1 MTPKGIGLSA
11 DVQEYLVAHGAGL
24 DPIARELIDVTAGLG
39 PLSRMQIAPEQA
51 AFMTMLTRLLDV
63 RFAVEVGT
71 FTGFSALSIARG
83 LPPGGRLLCCDV
95 SDEWVGIGQPFWEKA
110 GVADRIEVVIAPAS
124 ETLAALPDD
133 PPIDLAFIDADKRSY
148 KIYYEEILRRLSPKG
163 LILVDNVLWGGR
175 VADPVAD
182 VDQDPDTAH
191 IREFN
196 AAVVADPR
204 TAQVMLP
211 IADGLT
217 LITHAAGSLA
227 PNH

>member
-11 DVQEYLVAHGAGL
+11 NVQEYLVAHGAGI
-24 DPIARELIDVTAGLG
+24 DPIAQELIDITAELG
-39 PLSRMQIAPEQA
+39 RISGMQVAPEQA

-63 RFAVEVGT
+63 QFAVEVGT

-83 LPPGGRLLCCDV
+83 LAPGGRLLCCDV
-95 SDEWVGIGQPFWEKA
+95 SDEWVSIGRPFWEQA
-110 GVADRIEVVIAPAS
+110 EMADRIEVVIAPAA
-124 ETLAALPDD
+124 ETLASLPDD

-148 KIYYEEILRRLSPKG
+148 KTYYEEIMRRLSPKG
-163 LILVDNVLWGGR
+163 IILVDNVLWGGR
-175 VADPVAD
+175 VADPDAD
-182 VDQDPDTAH
+182 LEENPDTAH

-196 AAVVADPR
+196 ASVVADPR

-217 LITHAAGSLA
+217 LITHA
-227 PNH
+227 P

>member
-1 MTPKGIGLSA
+1 MNPKSIGLSA
-11 DVQEYLVAHGAGL
+11 NVQEYLVAHGAGI
-24 DPIARELIDVTAGLG
+24 DPIAQELIDLTAEMGRISG
-39 PLSRMQIAPEQA
+39 MQVAPEQA

-63 RFAVEVGT
+63 QFAVEVGT

-83 LPPGGRLLCCDV
+83 LVPGGRLLCCDV
-95 SDEWVGIGQPFWEKA
+95 SDEWVNVGRPFWERA
-110 GVADRIEVVIAPAS
+110 GMADRIEVVIAPAA

-148 KIYYEEILRRLSPKG
+148 KVYYEEILRRLSPKG
-163 LILVDNVLWGGR
+163 IILVDNVLWGGR
-175 VADPVAD
+175 VADPDAD
-182 VDQDPDTAH
+182 VIENPDTAR

-196 AAVVADPR
+196 DHVVADPR

-217 LITHAAGSLA
+217 LITRA
-227 PNH
+227 

>member
-11 DVQEYLVAHGAGL
+11 DVQEYLVAHGAGI
-24 DPIARELIDVTAGLG
+24 DPIAQELIEVTAELG
-39 PLSRMQIAPEQA
+39 GISRMQVAPEQA

-83 LPPGGRLLCCDV
+83 LAPGGRLLCCDV
-95 SDEWVGIGQPFWEKA
+95 SDEWVNVGRPYWERA
-110 GVADRIEVVIAPAS
+110 GVAERIEVVIAPAA

-148 KIYYEEILRRLSPKG
+148 KTYYDEILRRLSPKG
-163 LILVDNVLWGGR
+163 IILVDNVLWGGR
-175 VADPVAD
+175 VADPDAD
-182 VDQDPDTAH
+182 VVENPDTAN

-196 AAVVADPR
+196 AFVVADPR

-211 IADGLT
+211 VSDGLT
-217 LITHAAGSLA
+217 LISLA
-227 PNH
+227 P

>member
-11 DVQEYLVAHGAGL
+11 NVQEYLVAHGAGI
-24 DPIARELIDVTAGLG
+24 DPIAQELIDVTVELG
-39 PLSRMQIAPEQA
+39 RISGMQVAPEQA

-83 LPPGGRLLCCDV
+83 LATGGRLLCCDV
-95 SDEWVGIGQPFWEKA
+95 SDEWVNIGRPFWERA
-110 GVADRIEVVIAPAS
+110 GVADRIDVVIAPAA

-148 KIYYEEILRRLSPKG
+148 KVYYEEILRRLSPKG
-163 LILVDNVLWGGR
+163 MILVDNVLWGGR
-175 VADPVAD
+175 VADPDAD
-182 VDQDPDTAH
+182 LDENPDTAN

-196 AAVVADPR
+196 RHVVDDPR
-204 TAQVMLP
+204 TTQVMLP
-211 IADGLT
+211 ISDGLT
-217 LITHAAGSLA
+217 LITLA
-227 PNH
+227 P